1 MPSKLWD
8 FIKDK
13 DGRIRTI
20 HMNIGVHFNIYN
32 NTTIASTSELSVSK
46 QLRQAIQMYN
56 FFIVKIKGQQNAAHV
71 INEAYARI
79 SRVVELQV
87 IHWGYDKQTE
97 AYENRLSPLSAKEKW
112 ELQCR
117 RNQPLLDFQNWILN
131 EFDNYG
137 LDLNELQEVNVICA
151 ESHKT
156 EFEDDA
162 EECDGG
168 GKNATSRVVRRWT
181 ATKRLSSEKSNAAV
195 ADPDPTFHTQDFVE
209 LPKYNTVSMAAS
221 YKKQRQPAAGS
232 VKDPKSKDQKP
243 KDPPKPKEPKP
254 KEPNDPKPKEPK
266 DPEPNDPTHIISN
279 KKRKN
284 RRKNNSKYDKS
295 AQLPAQSAPVPPSKE
310 LHALTL

>member
-1 MPSKLWD
+1 
-8 FIKDK
+8 
-13 DGRIRTI
+13 
-20 HMNIGVHFNIYN
+20 
-32 NTTIASTSELSVSK
+32 
-46 QLRQAIQMYN
+46 
-56 FFIVKIKGQQNAAHV
+56 
-71 INEAYARI
+71 
-79 SRVVELQV
+79 
-87 IHWGYDKQTE
+87 
-97 AYENRLSPLSAKEKW
+97 
-112 ELQCR
+112 
-117 RNQPLLDFQNWILN
+117 
-131 EFDNYG
+131 
-137 LDLNELQEVNVICA
+137 VNVICA
-151 ESHKT
+151 ESNKT

-221 YKKQRQPAAGS
+221 YKKQRQPAGS
-232 VKDPKSKDQKP
+232 VKDPKPKDQKP
-243 KDPPKPKEPKP
+243 TDPPKPES
-254 KEPNDPKPKEPK
+254 
-266 DPEPNDPTHIISN
+266 NDPTHIISN

>member
-56 FFIVKIKGQQNAAHV
+56 FFIVKIKGQQNAAHL

-137 LDLNELQEVNVICA
+137 LDLNELKEVNVICA
-151 ESHKT
+151 ESNKT

-162 EECDGG
+162 EECEG
-168 GKNATSRVVRRWT
+168 GKNATSQVVRRWT
-181 ATKRLSSEKSNAAV
+181 ATKRLSPEKTNTAV
-195 ADPDPTFHTQDFVE
+195 ADPTFHTQDFVE
-209 LPKYNTVSMAAS
+209 LPKYNTLSMAAS
-221 YKKQRQPAAGS
+221 YKKQRQSAGS
-232 VKDPKSKDQKP
+232 VKDPK
-243 KDPPKPKEPKP
+243 PKPQ
-254 KEPNDPKPKEPK
+254 DPKPQDPK
-266 DPEPNDPTHIISN
+266 PQDPKPQDPSPRLSN

-284 RRKNNSKYDKS
+284 RRKNKSKYDKS
-295 AQLPAQSAPVPPSKE
+295 AQLTAQSAPVPPSKE
-310 LHALTL
+310 LRALTL